1 MNQQR
6 SIAYFSMEIGLEAG
20 MPTYAGGLGILAGDT
35 VRAAADLNVPMVAMT
50 LLHRKGYF
58 HQYLNSD
65 GCQIETPEEWALERF
80 LREMPQRTAV
90 TVEGRTVYL
99 RSWRYE
105 TTGIGGF
112 KVPVYFLDSD
122 LKENS
127 EWDRTLTH
135 FLYGGDQYYRLC
147 QEVILGIGG
156 VRMLRVLGYDEIQK
170 FHLNEGHSSLLALEL
185 LDEHATAAG
194 RELFTHEDIEAV
206 RDKCIFTTHTPVAS
220 AHDQFPLDLVGR
232 VLGRQEI
239 LNMKEVFCCEGR
251 VNLTYVALNL
261 SGFVNGVAKRHG
273 EVSRLMFK
281 PRQID
286 SITNG
291 IHVATWLSQPF
302 CDLYDRHIPGWRQD
316 SFALR
321 YALSIP
327 RQEVWQ
333 AHIQSKEQLI
343 QYVNHETDV
352 GMRPDVL
359 TLGFARRATEYK
371 RWNLLFQDV
380 ERLKQMSSRSG
391 PLQIVYSGKAHPQD
405 QSGKEA
411 IKSILRS
418 KDALKPEIRMAY
430 LANYDM
436 NLARLMVSGS
446 DVWLN
451 TPQPPMEASGTSGMK
466 AAVNGVPSLSILD
479 GWWIEGRIEGV
490 TGWSIGED
498 ETPAQE
504 EKGGVSDA
512 DSLYRKIEQVIMP
525 MFYSDREHF
534 IEIMLHA
541 IALNGSF
548 FNSHRMIQQYVL
560 NAYFR

>member
-6 SIAYFSMEIGLEAG
+6 TIAYFSMEIGLEAG

-35 VRAAADLNVPMVAMT
+35 IRAAADLNVPMVAMT

-58 HQYLNSD
+58 HQDLDSD
-65 GCQIETPEEWALERF
+65 GWQTEKAEEWAVDHF

-90 TVEGRTVYL
+90 TIEGRTVYL
-99 RSWRYE
+99 RSWRYDA
-105 TTGIGGF
+105 TGIGGF

-127 EWDRTLTH
+127 EWDRSLTH

-170 FHLNEGHSSLLALEL
+170 FHLNEGHSSLLGLEL

-194 RELFTHEDIEAV
+194 RDMFTHADIEAV
-206 RDKCIFTTHTPVAS
+206 REKCIFTTHTPVAS

-239 LNMKEVFCCEGR
+239 LDMKEVFCCEGR

-291 IHVATWLSQPF
+291 IHIATWLSKPF
-302 CDLYDRHIPGWRQD
+302 SDLYDQHVPGWRQD

-327 RQEVWQ
+327 RQEVWE

-343 QYVNHETDV
+343 QYVNRETDA

-371 RWNLLFQDV
+371 RWNLLFQDI
-380 ERLKQMSSRSG
+380 ERLKHMSLQSG

-411 IKSILRS
+411 IKSILRFKS
-418 KDALKPEIRMAY
+418 GLKPEIRMAY

-436 NLARLMVSGS
+436 TLARLMVSGS

-498 ETPAQE
+498 QKAAQE
-504 EKGGVSDA
+504 EKGGTSDA
-512 DSLYRKIEQVIMP
+512 DSLYRKLEQVIIP
-525 MFYSDREHF
+525 MFYRDRDHF
-534 IEIMLHA
+534 IEIMLHT

-560 NAYFR
+560 TASFG